1 LYQDKLLGDD
11 KLKDVSD
18 ETFSDKVLLPI
29 LVISRNEEKLG
40 KILNCNLMLTEITG
54 FYKEELC
61 DRDFHKLLP

>member
-1 LYQDKLLGDD
+1 MYQDKLLGDD